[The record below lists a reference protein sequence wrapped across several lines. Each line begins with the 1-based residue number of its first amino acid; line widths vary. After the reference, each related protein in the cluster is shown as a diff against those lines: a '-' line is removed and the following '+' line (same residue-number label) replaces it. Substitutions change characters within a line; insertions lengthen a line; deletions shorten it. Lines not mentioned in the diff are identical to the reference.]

1 MTSAE
6 QNPNEISSVVCC
18 LGDSS
23 QTLSVEDVMQ
33 QFDVTREQIADVLE
47 FVVQSL
53 RDSVPVDAHS
63 V

>member
-23 QTLSVEDVMQ
+23 QTFSVVLSDGSGGRHLGKLPHNPQ
-33 QFDVTREQIADVLE
+33 TA
-47 FVVQSL
+47 SG
-53 RDSVPVDAHS
+53 SWS
-63 V
+63 